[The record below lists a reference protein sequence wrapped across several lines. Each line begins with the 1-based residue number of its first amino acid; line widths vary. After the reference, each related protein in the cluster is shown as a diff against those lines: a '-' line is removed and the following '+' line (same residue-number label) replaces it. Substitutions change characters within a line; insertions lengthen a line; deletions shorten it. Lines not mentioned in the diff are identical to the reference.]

1 MRQYTY
7 GPFNSRRLG
16 LSLGVD
22 ILPNYKLCTFN
33 CVYCEIGPTYQ
44 VVSPRDRIKAPP
56 SSNYRKELK
65 DILKFVPHLNS
76 ITFGYNGEPTLNDNL
91 LDFFKITLDVRSE
104 LKWDKKPP
112 LITLFTNSTTLY
124 LEEIRNRVKHFDLIL
139 AKLDA
144 ATNED
149 LRRTNRPHE
158 DCPNIETIVNSL
170 IKLRKEMP
178 EKKLAIQCLIS
189 KSYRKDFISN
199 DNKENI
205 EQLAYLIKKINP
217 NIVQLYSI
225 ARIPSEY
232 YVYAIDEQRKMEIVK
247 VFREI
252 INNDLIEINY
262 Y

>member
-65 DILKFVPHLNS
+65 EILKFVPHLNS

-104 LKWDKKPP
+104 LKWDKMPP

-124 LEEIRNRVKHFDLIL
+124 LEEIRNRVRYFDLVL
-139 AKLDA
+139 AKLDT

-158 DCPNIETIVNSL
+158 DCPKIETIVDSL

-232 YVYAIDEQRKMEIVK
+232 YVYAIDEQRKKEIVK

>member
-124 LEEIRNRVKHFDLIL
+124 LVEIRNRVRHFDLVL

-158 DCPNIETIVNSL
+158 DCSDIETIVDSL

-199 DNKENI
+199 DNEENI
-205 EQLAYLIKKINP
+205 EQLAYVIKKINP

-232 YVYAIDEQRKMEIVK
+232 YVYAIDEQRKKEIVN